1 MNDLERRIAEA
12 LSREAPTFARTMPG
26 GTLASVRIRQT
37 FTSLVTVGLVAVIVF
52 GGVRILSAGPRASH
66 EPGAWRSV
74 PPPTEGELPSPQGS
88 ADGINDSIADPPS
101 SGTTGE
107 DTTATSVQSGLPYT
121 DQVEGQEL
129 YLTTQK
135 HVVVHGH
142 VSGIEW
148 SLAAYETRAAAGYL
162 GGPCGDLFVGDLGDY
177 GGISFCLHTGETHSH
192 TQFALA
198 GFGNN
203 SGPQGVGPVLGYA
216 GLVGP
221 QVSTVELRLADGTTS
236 ELSSSTPPQ
245 ASRLDTSRS
254 SSTRERPA
262 GSLRWHRMAPRSTM
276 RGSVSWG
283 TFRQRSPNVGCGH
296 GLQEGPASVVTTD
309 PSGG

>member
-26 GTLASVRIRQT
+26 GTLASVRIRQM

-52 GGVRILSAGPRASH
+52 GGVRVLSAGPRASH

-74 PPPTEGELPSPQGS
+74 APPTEGELPSPQGS

-135 HVVVHGH
+135 HVVAHGH

-162 GGPCGDLFVGDLGDY
+162 GGPCGDLFVGDLGEY
-177 GGISFCLHTGETHSH
+177 GGISFCLHTGGTHPH

-203 SGPQGVGPVLGYA
+203 SDPKAGPVLGYA
-216 GLVGP
+216 GVVGP
-221 QVSTVELRLADGTTS
+221 QVATVELRLADGTTS
-236 ELSSSTPPQ
+236 ELRLFDAPSGIEARYFAIFVDEGTAGRIAAMASDGTEVDHESLCVGDVPP
-245 ASRLDTSRS
+245 AFS
-254 SSTRERPA
+254 
-262 GSLRWHRMAPRSTM
+262 
-276 RGSVSWG
+276 
-283 TFRQRSPNVGCGH
+283 NVGCGH